1 MNTVNASS
9 QLLKVGQLSA
19 SDLQMEAA
27 GIEGAEMWRTD
38 EYNGQQVSIL
48 WVPSIRRAGVAWGS
62 DAIWI
67 DADSPQDALE
77 RFFSASN

>member
-1 MNTVNASS
+1 
-9 QLLKVGQLSA
+9 
-19 SDLQMEAA
+19 
-27 GIEGAEMWRTD
+27 MWRTD

-67 DADSPQDALE
+67 DADNPQDALE